1 MSDQETTAAS
11 SSPKPRFA
19 VRAADDPTY
28 DVDPG
33 KGWVLFAGI
42 MLAIVGSLNLI
53 FGIAA
58 VSDSE
63 FFVGDVEFVL
73 SSLKT
78 WGWFL
83 IVVGAAQLLVSVG
96 VFRLSEAARWA
107 GVAFA
112 AVNILV
118 QFLVMPAYPVWGLMV
133 FFVDVIVIFG
143 LVNYGGRDRHS
154 LA

>member
-1 MSDQETTAAS
+1 MSDGDTTTSAGA
-11 SSPKPRFA
+11 KPRFT
-19 VRAADDPTY
+19 VRSADDPTY

-42 MLAIVGSLNLI
+42 MLAIVGALNVI

-63 FFVGDVEFVL
+63 FFVGDVEFVI

-83 IVVGAAQLLVSVG
+83 IVVGVAQLLVSVG
-96 VFRLSEAARWA
+96 IFRLSEAARWA

-112 AVNILV
+112 SINILV

-143 LVNYGGRDRHS
+143 LVTYGGRDRHS